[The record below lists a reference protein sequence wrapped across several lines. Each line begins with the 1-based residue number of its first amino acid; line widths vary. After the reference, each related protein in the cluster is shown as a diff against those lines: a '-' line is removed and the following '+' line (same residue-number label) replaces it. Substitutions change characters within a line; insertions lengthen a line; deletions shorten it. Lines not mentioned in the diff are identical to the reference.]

1 MYGRFCGAEYFPG
14 MEKGGGGIFGA
25 AGMIIAIG
33 WSAFSAFALGPA
45 AWKRE
50 SVWLP
55 FSAFVGGGRVLG
67 GWGKNALAAFFR
79 LG

>member
-1 MYGRFCGAEYFPG
+1 

-25 AGMIIAIG
+25 VGMIIAIG

-55 FSAFVGGGRVLG
+55 FSAFVGGGGVLG
-67 GWGKNALAAFFR
+67 E
-79 LG
+79 